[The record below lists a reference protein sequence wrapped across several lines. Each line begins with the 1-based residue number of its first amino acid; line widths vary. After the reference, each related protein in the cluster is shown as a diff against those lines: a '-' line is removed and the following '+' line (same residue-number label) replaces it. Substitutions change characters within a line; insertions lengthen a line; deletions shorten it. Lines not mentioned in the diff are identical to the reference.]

1 VKPLL
6 IHGFFV
12 TGAVSFLI
20 AQPAATQVV
29 QETEQPLKQTSSN
42 SFDAIANSPRLSQD
56 SDKTDLSPLAPLP
69 YKGMQETTSPL
80 LAGEGLGERLNQKY
94 SPLSET
100 EFPLTRIRELTQQPR
115 GIPFGITSLQ
125 ANSQRVAQ
133 VSETVVQVM
142 GVQLNPTDGGLEL
155 ILETADGTAPQ
166 VTTSSYDQ
174 TLLIDIS
181 NARLNIPAGEKFYLD
196 NPADGITSVTV
207 TPLYS
212 NSVRVMVIGDE
223 AVPTAQVVQSASG
236 LILSLTSDSMTAFQP
251 TPPTPE
257 ASDLPLAE
265 TLPEE
270 ELIEPTTEEL
280 EPPELEDEEIEII
293 VTGDRESG
301 YSVPNASTATRTDTP
316 IRDIPT
322 SIQVIPQQVLE
333 DQNVLRLQDALQNVS
348 GVSKYGNYGGTGAG
362 SYNIRGFSQDG
373 NFRNGFRDN
382 DFYSLPE
389 TANIERVEVLKGPAS
404 VLFGQVEPGGIINIV
419 TEQPLSEPYYSL
431 GFEVGNYDFYRTTL
445 DISGPLNSDKSLL
458 YRLNVAYQNADSF
471 RDFVETERVFIAPV
485 VTWNISDRTTLT
497 VDFEYLYD
505 DPLYDRGLSALSDGS
520 LVLPIERF
528 LGYSSLDDY
537 HQARY
542 RGGFTFEHQFS
553 DNWQLRNAL
562 AISSNRLGGQRT
574 DVNGTLQDDR
584 FIPREL
590 RDDEFVV
597 ENYGVQTELTGNFD
611 TGAIAHQLLLGFELS
626 RKTRVY
632 NTVSA
637 DLPLIDIFDPDYEI
651 SLPTELPNAFQ
662 LADRIDALGLYLQD
676 QITLTD
682 NLKLLVG
689 GRFDFTD
696 QEENYPLD
704 GISNNQSDE
713 AFSPRLGIVY
723 QPIEPISLYASY
735 SRSFVP
741 VVGRSATN
749 SPFVPQRGTQYE
761 VGIKGE
767 FFDGRLLATLAGYEI
782 TKTNVLTF
790 DPADPDFSIQVGEQR
805 SRGIELDVAGE
816 ILPGWNIIA
825 SYAHTDAEVTED
837 NLLPVGSRLANVP
850 ENSASLWTTYEL
862 QNGSLQGLGFGLG
875 LFFVGDRAG
884 FAGSD
889 PPEFE
894 LPSYLRTD
902 AAVYYR
908 RNNWKAAI
916 NIKNLFGIEYY
927 ETHQGYD
934 IVYPG
939 APFSVIGS
947 FSIEF

>member
-1 VKPLL
+1 MKPIL
-6 IHGFFV
+6 IKRFLV
-12 TGAVSFLI
+12 TGAVSVLI
-20 AQPAATQVV
+20 AQPARTQIV
-29 QETEQPLKQTSSN
+29 QETQRQPPPADSSTFE
-42 SFDAIANSPRLSQD
+42 SISEIPRLSEINFPLVSVQG
-56 SDKTDLSPLAPLP
+56 LAESPTA
-69 YKGMQETTSPL
+69 TTS
-80 LAGEGLGERLNQKY
+80 
-94 SPLSET
+94 
-100 EFPLTRIRELTQQPR
+100 
-115 GIPFGITSLQ
+115 TSQ
-125 ANSQRVAQ
+125 TVAQ
-133 VSETVVQVM
+133 VSEAVVQVT
-142 GVQLNPTDGGLEL
+142 GVELNPTDRGLEV
-155 ILETADGTAPQ
+155 ILETADGTLPPI
-166 VTTSSYDQ
+166 TTSSYDQ

-181 NARLNIPAGEKFYLD
+181 NARLNIPEGEEFYID
-196 NPADGITSVTV
+196 SPTAGITSVTV
-207 TPLYS
+207 APLYT
-212 NSVRVMVIGDE
+212 NSVRVTVIGE
-223 AVPTAQVVQSASG
+223 AAVPTAEVAESANG
-236 LILSLTSDSMTAFQP
+236 LVFSLTSDSTTAVQP
-251 TPPTPE
+251 TPTPE
-257 ASDLPLAE
+257 VPDSQLTE

-270 ELIEPTTEEL
+270 ELTEPTEPTAEEL
-280 EPPELEDEEIEII
+280 EPPELEDEEFEIV

-301 YSVPNASTATRTDTP
+301 YSVPDATTATRTDTP

-431 GFEVGNYDFYRTTL
+431 GFEVGNYEFYRTTL

-505 DPLYDRGLSALSDGS
+505 DPLYDRGLTALSDGS
-520 LVLPIERF
+520 LVIPIDRF

-537 HQARY
+537 HQTRY

-597 ENYGVQTELTGNFD
+597 ENYGVQTELTGSFD
-611 TGAIAHQLLLGFELS
+611 TGAIAHQLLMGFELS

-632 NTVSA
+632 DSASA

-682 NLKLLVG
+682 NLKLLIG

-884 FAGSD
+884 FADSD

-908 RNNWKAAI
+908 RDNWKAAI